1 MTKKST
7 SGWHSLLHR
16 WWHEAKPNGMEV
28 VVVGASFFLFYF
40 FFSHSDYRLLLCS
53 YSTAAA
59 AAAAYYYRS
68 FTVIRL
74 FLVRLRF
81 SFSSHFFFVRSFVLV
96 ISIHNILEL
105 LCAMR
110 IFVPFICV
118 YECVYY
124 SLFEMNRTSLK

>member
-28 VVVGASFFLFYF
+28 VVVGASFF
-40 FFSHSDYRLLLCS
+40 
-53 YSTAAA
+53 
-59 AAAAYYYRS
+59 S
-68 FTVIRL
+68 FI
-74 FLVRLRF
+74 
-81 SFSSHFFFVRSFVLV
+81 FSSHIQIIVYYYVVIVLLLLPLLLTTTALLPWFVCFSFAWDFLFLHIFFVRSFVLV

>member
-81 SFSSHFFFVRSFVLV
+81 SFSSHFFLFGRSF
-96 ISIHNILEL
+96 L
-105 LCAMR
+105 LFRYTIFLNFCAQCAFSYLSYVCMS
-110 IFVPFICV
+110 VFIIRC
-118 YECVYY
+118 
-124 SLFEMNRTSLK
+124 LKWIEQV